1 MKHTQ
6 HTQHT
11 QHIKHITL
19 CADDFALHPAVDAA
33 VVTLAQAGRVSATSC
48 MTTAPR
54 WPQAAQ
60 LLAPLRPALQVGLH
74 WNLTEGHGQ
83 PALSLVQVL
92 MRAYSGRISAT
103 TAADS
108 LQRQLDAFEQHT
120 GTPPDFIDGH
130 QHIHQ
135 LPGLRTALL
144 QVLRQRYGADAR
156 KASQAPWVRST
167 LPAQWG
173 INKAAVLALL
183 GGYRLHQLLGRTGL
197 RHNPQFAGVYGFDA
211 ATPAAYGA
219 HMAAWL
225 RSAPSGTL
233 LMCHPANAAVPGDA
247 ISAQRAIEYAYLAS
261 PAFGQL
267 LRSSQAVVVQ
277 GAAADFKPKQPL
289 AQ

>member
-1 MKHTQ
+1 MNKAPSAPPDPPTQ
-6 HTQHT
+6 PA
-11 QHIKHITL
+11 KHITL

-33 VVTLAQAGRVSATSC
+33 VVALAQAARLSATSC
-48 MTTAPR
+48 MTTAAR

-83 PALSLVQVL
+83 PAPSLAQVL
-92 MRAYSGRISAT
+92 ARAYSGRIRAA

-108 LQRQLDAFEQHT
+108 LQRQLDAFEQHA

-135 LPGLRTALL
+135 LPGLRQALL
-144 QVLRQRYGADAR
+144 QVLRTRYGAN
-156 KASQAPWVRST
+156 APWVRST
-167 LPAQWG
+167 LPAHWG
-173 INKAAVLALL
+173 LNKAAVLALL
-183 GGYRLHQLLGRTGL
+183 GGWRLHRLLERAGL

-211 ATPAAYGA
+211 ATAAAYGA

-233 LMCHPANAAVPGDA
+233 LMCHPANAPVPGDA
-247 ISAQRAIEYAYLAS
+247 ISAQRLVEFAYLAS

-267 LRSSQAVVVQ
+267 LQSQHVA
-277 GAAADFKPKQPL
+277 L
-289 AQ
+289 AQGRGVWHSAARGDTPS

>member
-1 MKHTQ
+1 MKQ
-6 HTQHT
+6 
-11 QHIKHITL
+11 ITL

-33 VVTLAQAGRVSATSC
+33 VVALAKTGRLSATSC

-83 PALSLVQVL
+83 PNTTALSLVQVL
-92 MRAYSGRISAT
+92 ARAYTGRISQNAAT
-103 TAADS
+103 DS
-108 LQRQLDAFEQHT
+108 LQRQLDAFEQHA

-135 LPGLRTALL
+135 LPGLRQALL
-144 QVLRQRYGADAR
+144 QVLHTRYGGDTS
-156 KASQAPWVRST
+156 KASKAPWVRST
-167 LPAQWG
+167 LPAQWALD
-173 INKAAVLALL
+173 KAAVLALL
-183 GGYRLHQLLGRTGL
+183 GGYRLHQLLGRAGL

-211 ATPAAYGA
+211 ATPEAYGA
-219 HMAAWL
+219 HMASWL

-247 ISAQRAIEYAYLAS
+247 ISAQRVVEYGYLAS
-261 PAFGQL
+261 PAFGEL
-267 LRSSQAVVVQ
+267 LHGCQVALTQGGDVGLLVQ
-277 GAAADFKPKQPL
+277 PNLQ
-289 AQ
+289 QRI

>member
-1 MKHTQ
+1 MKN
-6 HTQHT
+6 
-11 QHIKHITL
+11 ITL

-33 VVTLAQAGRVSATSC
+33 VVALAQAGRLSATSC

-83 PALSLVQVL
+83 PAPSLVQVL
-92 MRAYSGRISAT
+92 ARAYSGRIRAA

-144 QVLRQRYGADAR
+144 QVLRQRYGADTS
-156 KASQAPWVRST
+156 KTPWVRST

-173 INKAAVLALL
+173 ANKAALLALL
-183 GGYRLHQLLGRTGL
+183 GGYRLHQMLGNAGL

-211 ATPAAYGA
+211 ATPEAYGA

-225 RSAPSGTL
+225 RSAPTGTL
-233 LMCHPANAAVPGDA
+233 LMCHPANAPVPGDA
-247 ISAQRAIEYAYLAS
+247 ISAQRIIEYGYLAS
-261 PAFGQL
+261 PAFGEL
-267 LRSSQAVVVQ
+267 LHSCQAALVQ
-277 GAAADFKPKQPL
+277 SPDVNFKPKQPL
-289 AQ
+289 AL

>member
-1 MKHTQ
+1 MTS
-6 HTQHT
+6 TT
-11 QHIKHITL
+11 PIKQITL

-33 VVTLAQAGRVSATSC
+33 VVALAKAGRLSATSC

-60 LLAPLRPALQVGLH
+60 LLTPLRPALQVGLH

-83 PALSLVQVL
+83 PNATALSLLQVL
-92 MRAYSGRISAT
+92 ARAYSGCIRAA

-144 QVLRQRYGADAR
+144 QVLRQRYGANP
-156 KASQAPWVRST
+156 PWVRST

-183 GGYRLHQLLGRTGL
+183 GGYRLHQMLGKAGL
-197 RHNPQFAGVYGFDA
+197 RHNRQFAGVYGFDA
-211 ATPAAYGA
+211 ATPEAYGA
-219 HMAAWL
+219 HMEQWL

-233 LMCHPANAAVPGDA
+233 LMCHPANAAVSGDA
-247 ISAQRAIEYAYLAS
+247 ISAQRIVEYGYLAS
-261 PAFGQL
+261 PAFGEL
-267 LRSSQAVVVQ
+267 LHHCQAALTQ
-277 GAAADFKPKQPL
+277 GAAASFKSKPPL
-289 AQ
+289 AL

>member
-1 MKHTQ
+1 MK
-6 HTQHT
+6 
-11 QHIKHITL
+11 KITL

-33 VVTLAQAGRVSATSC
+33 VAALAQMGRLTATSC

-54 WPQAAQ
+54 WPPAAQ

-83 PALSLVQVL
+83 PAPSLVQVL
-92 MRAYSGRISAT
+92 TQAYSGRMKASS
-103 TAADS
+103 AADS

-120 GTPPDFIDGH
+120 GTAPDFIDGH

-135 LPGLRTALL
+135 LPGLRQALL
-144 QVLRQRYGADAR
+144 QVLRTRYGTDTAP
-156 KASQAPWVRST
+156 SQRPWIRST

-173 INKAAVLALL
+173 ANKAAVLALL
-183 GGYRLHQLLGRTGL
+183 GGLRLHRLLKNAGV

-225 RSAPSGTL
+225 HSAPTGTL
-233 LMCHPANAAVPGDA
+233 LMCHPANAPVPGDA
-247 ISAQRAIEYAYLAS
+247 ISAQRLVEFAYLAS
-261 PAFGQL
+261 PAFGDL
-267 LRSSQAVVVQ
+267 L
-277 GAAADFKPKQPL
+277 GELGIGL
-289 AQ
+289 AGGTTPT

>member
-1 MKHTQ
+1 MKHL
-6 HTQHT
+6 
-11 QHIKHITL
+11 KPITL

-33 VVTLAQAGRVSATSC
+33 VIALAQAGRMSATSC

-54 WPQAAQ
+54 WPQAAP

-83 PALSLVQVL
+83 PAPSLVQVL
-92 MRAYSGRISAT
+92 VQAYSRQISPT

-108 LQRQLDAFEQHT
+108 LQRQLDAFEQHA
-120 GTPPDFIDGH
+120 GSPPDFIDGH

-135 LPGLRTALL
+135 LPGLRQALL
-144 QVLRQRYGADAR
+144 QVLQTRYGNH
-156 KASQAPWVRST
+156 APWVRST

-173 INKAAVLALL
+173 TNKAAILALL
-183 GGYRLHQLLGRTGL
+183 GGYRLHRLLGRAQL

-219 HMAAWL
+219 QMQQWL

-233 LMCHPANAAVPGDA
+233 IMCHPANAPVPGDA
-247 ISAQRAIEYAYLAS
+247 ISAQRIVEYEYLAS
-261 PAFGQL
+261 PAFGAL
-267 LRSSQAVVVQ
+267 LRSCQVAL
-277 GAAADFKPKQPL
+277 D
-289 AQ
+289 